1 MHVKLTLL
9 GLVLTLGSAHAL
21 TLDEYIKQ
29 VTGDN
34 DGAKAAQLSADGAL
48 LRQSEGSLPF
58 TTNVFF
64 NADYADD
71 QRLTGAPAFQ
81 GTGTRTKR
89 FEGGL
94 SQKFRFGLDA
104 SLGYLHQ
111 QTKINGVDSIVAFS
125 DFNDQQFQLKL
136 NQSLWRNGFGSE
148 ARALEKAQVE
158 QARALSFR
166 EQFNLR
172 LLEADA
178 RVAYWNLLQA
188 KANVAVQ
195 KEAVERSGKIRD
207 TNKRKTDLRLT
218 DRIDFLQS
226 TANFQFRELQLRQ
239 AEQELA
245 RVSRTFN
252 SLRGKEGDQ
261 VEDDLAS
268 IVTKMEIQRLT
279 TPAKGEMREDVKA
292 ILAQSL
298 AERAQAEA
306 AAELNRPKLDVFATL
321 STNGKANN
329 WSRAYHQVNTD
340 VYTQN
345 AVGLR
350 FTAPLDV
357 GLLND
362 NKSGRRMEAQAAD
375 LRYKRK
381 VFEVDREWDDTLTRY
396 NDARTRLELVRQIEE
411 AQKAKTLHERNR
423 LAQGLTT
430 TFQSLT
436 FEQDY
441 ADAQLE
447 RLRLETEILALHARL
462 RLFAN
467 K

>member
-1 MHVKLTLL
+1 L
-9 GLVLTLGSAHAL
+9 
-21 TLDEYIKQ
+21 EQYIQQ
-29 VTGDN
+29 VTGEN
-34 DGAKAAQLSADGAL
+34 DGARASELSAQGSL
-48 LRQSEGSLPF
+48 LRQGEGSLPF
-58 TTNVFF
+58 TTHAFF
-64 NADYADD
+64 NADYSDD

-81 GTGTRTKR
+81 GTSTRSQR
-89 FEGGL
+89 IEGGL

-104 SLGYLHQ
+104 SVGYLHQ
-111 QTKINGVDSIVAFS
+111 KVKLSGVSNIVAFS
-125 DFNDQQFQLKL
+125 DYNDQQFQLKL
-136 NQSLWRNGFGSE
+136 SQSLWRNGLGSE
-148 ARALEKAQVE
+148 ARALEKVQVE
-158 QARALSFR
+158 QARALSSR
-166 EQFNLR
+166 ERFNLR
-172 LLEADA
+172 LLETDA
-178 RVAYWNLLQA
+178 RVSYWNLLQA
-188 KANVAVQ
+188 KANVVVQ
-195 KEAVERSGKIRD
+195 REAVVRAGKIRE
-207 TNKRKTDLRLT
+207 TNQRKSDLRLT
-218 DRIDFLQS
+218 DRIDLLQA

-245 RVSRTFN
+245 RVARAFN
-252 SLRGKEGDQ
+252 NLRGKDGDQ
-261 VEDDLAS
+261 VEEDLAS
-268 IVTKMEIQRLT
+268 IVTKIEIARLAA
-279 TPAKGEMREDVKA
+279 PVKGEMREDVKA
-292 ILAQSL
+292 MLSQSL

-321 STNGKANN
+321 STNGKADN

-362 NKSGRRMEAQAAD
+362 NKAGRRMEAQAAD

-381 VFEVDREWDDTLTRY
+381 AFEVDREWDDTLTRY
-396 NDARTRLELVRQIEE
+396 NDARARLELTRQIEE
-411 AQKAKTLHERNR
+411 AQKAKTMHERNR

-441 ADAQLE
+441 ADAQLN
-447 RLRLETEILALHARL
+447 RLRVETEILTLHARL
-462 RLFAN
+462 RLFAT